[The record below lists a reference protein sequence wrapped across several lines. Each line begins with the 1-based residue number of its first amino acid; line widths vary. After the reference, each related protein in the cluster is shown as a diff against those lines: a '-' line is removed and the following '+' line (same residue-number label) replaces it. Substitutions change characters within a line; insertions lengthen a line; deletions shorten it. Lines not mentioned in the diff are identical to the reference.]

1 MNWEKIRSDIQG
13 MSSKFSERAGE
24 FLKESTDAIK
34 SGAGRAAAKT
44 SYTAQLASLNW
55 QEQGIQKKMQA
66 KYNEI
71 GSLAYQ
77 LKRENRM
84 KEFDSQA
91 SEHFDALKSLQDEI
105 AEIDNKKEGL
115 AQEYEIEKD
124 EHENIQSLTRD
135 LHAGGGVI
143 TQIAVDSGS
152 PLVGK
157 KLMDVRLP
165 KEALFATI
173 VRGEEVIIPD
183 GKTIFLEGDKVS
195 ILGKEEDVAKAVA
208 ELSPKPKEESQEE
221 NES

>member
-1 MNWEKIRSDIQG
+1 MNWENIRSDIQS
-13 MSSKFSERAGE
+13 MSLKFSEKAGE
-24 FLKESTDAIK
+24 FLKESTEAIK
-34 SGAGRAAAKT
+34 SGAGKAAAKT

-66 KYNEI
+66 KYTEL

-77 LKRENRM
+77 LKREDRM
-84 KEFDSQA
+84 KEFDTLA
-91 SEHFDALKSLQDEI
+91 SDHFNGLKSLQDEI
-105 AEIDNKKEGL
+105 SEIDKKKEAL

-124 EHENIQSLTRD
+124 EHDNIQSLTRD
-135 LHAGGGVI
+135 LHTGGGI
-143 TQIAVDSGS
+143 ISQFAVNSDS

-195 ILGKEEDVAKAVA
+195 ILGKEEDVVKAVA
-208 ELSPKPKEESQEE
+208 ELSPKQEEENQEES
-221 NES
+221 ES